1 MTKENAVEYIKD
13 LNAKGHYGFE
23 DLCGIMALLR
33 SKNGYA
39 WDREQTHKS
48 IRKNL
53 IEETYEVIEAIDK
66 DDYTLMRE
74 ELGDLLLQV
83 VFHSQMAKEEERFD
97 IGDVID
103 ELCKKL
109 IIRHPHVFGDIT
121 VSGSAEV
128 LKNWDTIKY
137 NTKKVRT
144 SSEAMNRISPALP
157 ALMRA
162 HKIGEKGAKIG
173 FDFDD
178 PYDALAKVKEE
189 VAEVEEAIKYES
201 RERIS
206 EEIGDLLLAV
216 VNVARL
222 SKVDSE
228 EALYKANEK
237 FIGRF
242 TEVEKYAA
250 EHGID
255 ITAADRETKEALW
268 ERSKH

>member
-1 MTKENAVEYIKD
+1 MSKEITEIQELKS
-13 LNAKGHYGFE
+13 KERYGFD
-23 DLCGIMALLR
+23 DLCRIMALLR
-33 SKNGYA
+33 SENGCS

-53 IEETYEVIEAIDK
+53 IEETYEVIEAIDRE
-66 DDYTLMRE
+66 DFVLMRE

-83 VFHSQMAKEEERFD
+83 VFHAQMAKEEAQFD
-97 IGDVID
+97 IGGVID

-109 IIRHPHVFGDIT
+109 IIRHPHVFGDVS

-128 LKNWDTIKY
+128 LKNWDAIKY
-137 NTKKVRT
+137 KTKKVKT
-144 SSEAMNRISPALP
+144 SAEAMNSISPALP

-178 PYDALAKVKEE
+178 SADALTKVKEE
-189 VAEVEEAIKYES
+189 VAEVEEAIKTGS
-201 RERIS
+201 KERIG

-222 SKVDSE
+222 SKVDAE
-228 EALYKANEK
+228 EALYRANEK
-237 FIGRF
+237 FIERF
-242 TEVEKYAA
+242 AEVEKNAV
-250 EHGID
+250 EQGID
-255 ITAADRETKEALW
+255 IASADRETKEALW
-268 ERSKH
+268 KRSKH